1 MLRPKKNSQAKLAY
15 CEKCGK
21 LFSSLH
27 GETLCP
33 PCDAQ
38 DRAAKDKIKEYLR
51 DNPKATLK
59 QAAEATGAP
68 EDSVKRLSMEV
79 ISAKLNS
86 NKKIDSVH
94 PCAHC
99 GTMIKT
105 GTYCPACA
113 AELQKKA
120 QQNTISIAAVSPS
133 EAPSV
138 SKPQTVKGLDEDFN
152 KSLKE
157 KPARRRMYQSVIDN
171 RRDK

>member
-27 GETLCP
+27 GEVLCP
-33 PCDAQ
+33 TCNAE
-38 DRAAKDKIKEYLR
+38 DRAAKDKIKDYLR
-51 DNPKATLK
+51 DNPRATLK
-59 QAAEATGAP
+59 EAAAATGAP
-68 EDSVKRLSMEV
+68 ADSVKRLSMEV

-86 NKKIDSVH
+86 NKKIDAVY
-94 PCAHC
+94 PCANC

-120 QQNTISIAAVSPS
+120 QQNVVAISAISESP
-133 EAPSV
+133 ATPA
-138 SKPQTVKGLDEDFN
+138 KPQPTVKGLDEEFN

-171 RRDK
+171 RRS

>member
-21 LFSSLH
+21 LFSSVH
-27 GETLCP
+27 GEVLCP
-33 PCDAQ
+33 TCNAE
-38 DRAAKDKIKEYLR
+38 DRVAKDKIKDYLR

-59 QAAEATGAP
+59 EAAEATGAP
-68 EDSVKRLSMEV
+68 ADSVKRLSMEV

-94 PCAHC
+94 PCANC

-105 GTYCPACA
+105 GTYCSACA

-120 QQNTISIAAVSPS
+120 QQNTVSISAIS
-133 EAPSV
+133 ESTEPA
-138 SKPQTVKGLDEDFN
+138 KPTPAVKGLDEEFN

-157 KPARRRMYQSVIDN
+157 KPAARRRMYQSVIDN
-171 RRDK
+171 RRN

>member
-1 MLRPKKNSQAKLAY
+1 MLRQKKTSQAKLAY

-33 PCDAQ
+33 TCDAA

-59 QAAEATGAP
+59 EAAAATGAP
-68 EDSVKRLSMEV
+68 ADSVKRLSMEV

-94 PCAHC
+94 PCANC

-120 QQNTISIAAVSPS
+120 QQNAVSIS
-133 EAPSV
+133 DV
-138 SKPQTVKGLDEDFN
+138 SSDYETPAAKPTVKGLDSDFN
-152 KSLKE
+152 KALKE
-157 KPARRRMYQSVIDN
+157 KPARRRMYQGVIDN
-171 RRDK
+171 RNGK